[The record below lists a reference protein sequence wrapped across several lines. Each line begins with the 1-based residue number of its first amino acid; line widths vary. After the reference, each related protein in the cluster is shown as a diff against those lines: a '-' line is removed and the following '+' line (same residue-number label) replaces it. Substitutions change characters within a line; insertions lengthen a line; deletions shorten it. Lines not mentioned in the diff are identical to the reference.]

1 MLEYHYK
8 YNLKGYTMAKN
19 KSEFISVQG
28 TVISLAQINQNDYIS
43 LTDLAKYRN
52 DKDPS
57 QIISLWM
64 RTYSTIEYLGL
75 WEMLYNPN
83 FKPHIYEG
91 FKNESAKPSFWI
103 SPQQW
108 IRETDAIGIQSKS
121 GRYGGGTFAHTDI
134 AFKFASWL
142 SAEFELYLIK
152 EYQRLKSEE
161 QQQLSLEW
169 NFQRTLA
176 KINYRIHTDAIKEQI
191 IPPEVTKAQ
200 ASFIYASE
208 ADLLNVAL
216 FGNTAAQWRD
226 ENPEA
231 DGNVRDNATLEQ
243 LVVLSN
249 LESLNAVFI
258 RQGLLQ
264 SERLVILNQTAIT
277 QLTSLLA
284 NRHIKKLSSSD
295 FYSKE
300 RY

>member
-1 MLEYHYK
+1 
-8 YNLKGYTMAKN
+8 MAK
-19 KSEFISVQG
+19 KQSETINVQG
-28 TVISLAQINQNDYIS
+28 AIITVTQINQNDYIS

-52 DKDPS
+52 SKDPS

-75 WEMLYNPN
+75 WETLYNPK

-91 FKNESAKPSFWI
+91 FKTESAKPSFWI

-108 IRETDAIGIQSKS
+108 IKETDAIGIRSKS

-161 QQQLSLEW
+161 HQRLSLEW
-169 NFQRTLA
+169 NLQRTLA

-191 IPPEVTKAQ
+191 IPPEVTKMQ
-200 ASFIYASE
+200 ASAIYASE

-216 FGNTAAQWRD
+216 FGKTASQWRD

-231 DGNVRDNATLEQ
+231 DGNIRDNAALGQ

-258 RQGLLQ
+258 RQGLPQ
-264 SERLVILNQTAIT
+264 SKRLVMLNQTAIT
-277 QLTSLLA
+277 QLTSLLT
-284 NRHIKKLSSSD
+284 NKHIKKLSTGG
-295 FYSKE
+295 F
-300 RY
+300 